1 MQGLVGSAMDPI
13 QAAKEKAIRDARAA
27 ILWGDN
33 PDEVLEKMIKC
44 GVDPETAQAELNSF
58 MSERAMEVRRKGIKK
73 VIIGAVVAAISIGV
87 LAVMILSENFSMVMA
102 APGGFAL
109 VGIYLLIDGLL
120 LTLTGS
126 MRGSVTE

>member
-1 MQGLVGSAMDPI
+1 MDPI

-58 MSERAMEVRRKGIKK
+58 MSERAME
-73 VIIGAVVAAISIGV
+73 
-87 LAVMILSENFSMVMA
+87 
-102 APGGFAL
+102 
-109 VGIYLLIDGLL
+109 
-120 LTLTGS
+120 
-126 MRGSVTE
+126 